1 MMRARFQSI
10 SALLCGSLLLPAT
23 VQALEPGSL
32 NPQRPDYQLP
42 QLPDWQSP
50 NTKPGLIIPK
60 DNETAPSSASSGPQ
74 FLLKQVE
81 FEGNTLFTQAEL
93 QQVVAHYMNQP
104 VSRLDLETMRFQLS
118 QHYKQAGFLSSGVL
132 LPNQHIQNGTVKF
145 EVIEGH
151 LAAIQVSGNEGLHAE
166 YIQHRMQT
174 ETGEPLQQQQLLE
187 RFQALLRDP
196 LIETINGALKPGS
209 RPGETVLD
217 LEVKRAQPYDLT
229 LSMDN
234 YTPPSVGAY
243 TGNLDGTLRNLTGLG
258 DYLQLHL
265 GGSAGMQEISAFYSI
280 PVGYTETRVNV
291 GFQASQSEIVD
302 DDLEQYD
309 IENRFMDMNIGISHP
324 FYQSMNELF
333 SLELQYAFRQ
343 NRTYFDG
350 DPIPLSEGAE
360 ENGKSKVSVFRFIQ
374 NYLNRSSDSVF
385 SARSSLNA
393 GVDFFNATIHSNRAD
408 SRFFSW
414 LGQLRYLH
422 KLDLLGEGTQVYL
435 RSDIQLASETLMPLE
450 RFALGG
456 VYTVRGYRQNELVR
470 DNGYAASIELRYP
483 LFMRE
488 NTYGNLKLV
497 PFFDIGEAWNHD
509 ENGKTLLSS
518 GVGLQWKRQNLSAD
532 FYWAHDLNTP
542 DSTHSEHDAQDDGF
556 YFQVQAKLL

>member
-1 MMRARFQSI
+1 MRVHVQSLAVML
-10 SALLCGSLLLPAT
+10 SGSLLLPASIH
-23 VQALEPGSL
+23 AIEPGAL

-42 QLPDWQSP
+42 QLPDWQSQE
-50 NTKPGLIIPK
+50 TEQDMIIPPET
-60 DNETAPSSASSGPQ
+60 ETAPSPNPLSGPR
-74 FLLKQVE
+74 FLLKQVI
-81 FEGNTLFTQAEL
+81 FEGNTLFSHAEL
-93 QQVVAHYMNQP
+93 QQVIANYLNQP
-104 VSRLDLETMRFQLS
+104 VNRLDLETIRFQLS
-118 QHYKQAGFLSSGVL
+118 QYYKQAGFLSSGVL
-132 LPNQHIQNGTVKF
+132 LPDQHIQNGIVKF

-151 LAAIQVSGNEGLHAE
+151 LTTIQISGNEGLDAE
-166 YIQHRMQT
+166 YIQRRMQS
-174 ETGEPLQQQQLLE
+174 ETGEPLQQQKLLE
-187 RFQALLRDP
+187 RFQILLRDP
-196 LIETINGALKPGS
+196 LIETLNGALKPGS

-217 LEVKRAQPYDLT
+217 LEIKRAQPYDLT
-229 LSMDN
+229 LSLDN

-243 TGNLDGTLRNLTGLG
+243 TGNLDGTLRNLTGWG

-280 PVGYTETRVNV
+280 PVGYTATRLNI
-291 GFQASQSEIVD
+291 GFQASESEIVD
-302 DDLEQYD
+302 DDLDRFD
-309 IENRFMDMNIGISHP
+309 IENRFMDLNIGLSHP
-324 FYQSMNELF
+324 FYQTLNDLF
-333 SLELQYAFRQ
+333 SMELQYSFRQ

-350 DPIPLSEGAE
+350 EPIALSEGAE
-360 ENGKSKVSVFRFIQ
+360 ENGKSKVSVIRWIQ
-374 NYLNRSSDSVF
+374 NYLKRSSNAVF
-385 SARSSLNA
+385 SASSSFNA
-393 GVDFFNATIHSNRAD
+393 GVDFFNATIHSDRAD

-414 LGQLRYLH
+414 LGQLRYLY
-422 KLDLLGEGTQVYL
+422 KLDALGEGTQLYL

-470 DNGYAASIELRYP
+470 DNGYAASVELRYP
-483 LFMRE
+483 LLMRE

-518 GVGLQWKRQNLSAD
+518 GIGLQWKRKNLSAD

-542 DSTHSEHDAQDDGF
+542 DSVHSEQDSQDDGF